1 MLTVIV
7 PGVDSFDEATEMF
20 ISSPEVTL
28 ELEHS
33 LVSLSKWESLWEK
46 PFLGRTAKTDEE
58 TLSYI
63 EMMCR
68 TPDVPP
74 DVFHRLP
81 QSVIQQINT
90 YLNAKMTATWFYDDP
105 NKKSNNEVITAEV
118 LYSWMVQFGIPIDC
132 DTWHLS
138 RLLTLIRVR
147 GEQMSPPKKMTQREI
162 LARNRR
168 LNEQRR
174 QQYQTAG

>member
-7 PGVDSFDEATEMF
+7 PGVESYDEAAERF
-20 ISSPEVTL
+20 VSSPEVTL

-46 PFLGRTAKTDEE
+46 PFLSMTAKTNEE

-63 EMMCR
+63 ELMCV
-68 TPDVPP
+68 TPNVPP
-74 DVFHRLP
+74 EVFHRLP
-81 QSVIQQINT
+81 DDVLQQINR

-105 NKKSNNEVITAEV
+105 SKKSNREVLTAEV
-118 LYSWMVQFGIPIDC
+118 LYSWMVQFGIPIEC
-132 DTWHLS
+132 DKWHLS
-138 RLLTLIRVR
+138 RLLTLVRVR
-147 GEQMSPPKKMTQREI
+147 GEQMSPPKKMSSREI

-168 LNEQRR
+168 LNEERKAALN
-174 QQYQTAG
+174 TTG

>member
-20 ISSPEVTL
+20 ISSQEVTL

-33 LVSLSKWESLWEK
+33 LASLSKWESLWEK
-46 PFLGRTAKTDEE
+46 PFLGQSAKTDEE

-63 EMMCR
+63 EQMCV
-68 TPDVPP
+68 TPNVPP

-81 QSVIQQINT
+81 ESVLRQINE

-105 NKKSNNEVITAEV
+105 NKAPSKEVLTAEV
-118 LYSWMVQFGIPIDC
+118 LYSWMVQFGIPIEC
-132 DTWHLS
+132 DRWHLS

-147 GEQMSPPKKMTQREI
+147 GEQSQPPKKMTQREI

-168 LNEQRR
+168 LNEQRKAQLR
-174 QQYQTAG
+174 TSG